1 MNTEPEKKPPD
12 ALDLLLDAMG
22 QVAMFIVVY
31 IFADLCWI
39 GAEYLF
45 EGAVHSSKVDGY
57 VLALLSYC
65 IVKDLNRLQ
74 DKLVERRKEE

>member
-1 MNTEPEKKPPD
+1 MKLFEM
-12 ALDLLLDAMG
+12 LLDAAG
-22 QVAMFIVVY
+22 QAAMFIVVY
-31 IFADLCWI
+31 ILSGLCWI

-57 VLALLSYC
+57 VLCLLAFC

-74 DKLVERRKEE
+74 NVLVDRRAD

>member
-1 MNTEPEKKPPD
+1 MKLFETM
-12 ALDLLLDAMG
+12 LDAAG
-22 QVAMFIVVY
+22 QAAMFIVVY

-57 VLALLSYC
+57 VLCLLAYC

-74 DKLVERRKEE
+74 NKLVERSKEDHE